1 MGKVKRLFNEKLL
14 ITSTPLDAQKSNF
27 LSILENYDR
36 QTNQPKQTNIRIHR
50 EVTLPLTFM
59 YNLEKQEISL
69 NIALENQ
76 GGGQVWMLVRVMQRE
91 EESVR
96 IFLLA
101 DEPWCPRP
109 SANRFILTLHKR
121 NHCVVAR
128 VRLQFKHK
136 KLQKQ
141 NSQKQFFGYFKG
153 F

>member
-1 MGKVKRLFNEKLL
+1 
-14 ITSTPLDAQKSNF
+14 
-27 LSILENYDR
+27 
-36 QTNQPKQTNIRIHR
+36 
-50 EVTLPLTFM
+50 
-59 YNLEKQEISL
+59 
-69 NIALENQ
+69 
-76 GGGQVWMLVRVMQRE
+76 MLVSVMQRE

-136 KLQKQ
+136 KLQFEE
-141 NSQKQFFGYFKG
+141 FFYLKTVRSNFSDTLKA
-153 F
+153 FDYCSRL